1 MRGGRP
7 GREGEEG
14 VSGARGAWWQVR
26 WLYLQLVVG
35 AVDLLVVIN
44 LERLQELEVKG
55 EAALHPDAVVAAQVR
70 GVGLGVLQA
79 RDVARRLCVQLTA
92 ALGLAGMPVLLQLVA
107 QMAGTEVAANIV
119 MTQMLA
125 QGLQVLLS

>member
-79 RDVARRLCVQLTA
+79 RDVARWLCVQLTA
-92 ALGLAGMPVLLQLVA
+92 ALGCGSRAGVGWSL
-107 QMAGTEVAANIV
+107 GDS
-119 MTQMLA
+119 LA
-125 QGLQVLLS
+125 QCRPSHSTPTSPWQECLSCCSS